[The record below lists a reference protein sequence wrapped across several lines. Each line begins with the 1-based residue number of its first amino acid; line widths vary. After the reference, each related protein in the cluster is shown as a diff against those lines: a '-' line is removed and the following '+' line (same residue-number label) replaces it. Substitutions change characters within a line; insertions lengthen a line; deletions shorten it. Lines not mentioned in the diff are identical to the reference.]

1 MGREAHSIANQ
12 HRDIPDSKIEGNPNI
27 LANANAKK
35 KVQLIEEAVL

>member
-27 LANANAKK
+27 LANAKKK